1 MKRRDILK
9 WSASAGGLGLLA
21 GKPSTASAA
30 LPVLKPTLPQKIDPI
45 SATLRRLELVGRQT
59 TYLWTESHINLA
71 GVPMGAVVPPGELP
85 ALEHQ
90 LKTIAKAL
98 EAVTNFAASF
108 ATSALASGSL
118 QSLDNLRTRLAGLQA
133 SFDQLLA
140 ANGGLATLP
149 AAVLN
154 LLGTLT
160 GTAGDIATQLKQIHH
175 DLLSQGPLGALNGP
189 KTVAQYDALFVT
201 IEKPAISQLLHDND
215 LFAAMR
221 VSGPNPMLIQ
231 RATALPAKF
240 PLSDAQY
247 RQVMGAGDSLAD
259 AAASGR
265 LYLLDYEGLGDM
277 APAGPQVKP
286 LTGTAYIHAP
296 IALFARPKTG
306 RSLVPVAIQCGQ
318 DPTLSPIFLRVDDTA
333 NAEAYWAWQ
342 SAKTAVQVA
351 DFNYH
356 EMFVHLGRTHLMSEA
371 FAMATQRQFATAH
384 PLSRLLSPHLEGA
397 MFINEFATLIIMAPL
412 TTGDVIL
419 TAPIDT
425 LQREC
430 GRDRL
435 AYDFYD
441 RMMLPN
447 DLRTRGVDD
456 TAALPDYPYRDD
468 ALLVW
473 NAIAQW
479 IGDYVATYYLSDAD
493 VTGDYELKAWATE
506 LATSGKVHGFR
517 PITTR
522 AQLIDVLTAIIF
534 NASAQH
540 AAVNFPQYSVMTYAP
555 FSAGAGG
562 VPAPT
567 SSAGQNET
575 SWSQMLPSRLAAQEQ
590 ILLFHILGGVYYRPL
605 GEYKDNVFPHLPV
618 LLDPAIARQ
627 GGPLERFRNALVGIE
642 ATIRQ
647 RNTTRARPY
656 EHLLPSRIPSST
668 NI

>member
-1 MKRRDILK
+1 MKRREILK
-9 WSASAGGLGLLA
+9 WSASMGGLALLA
-21 GKPSTASAA
+21 GQASTASAA
-30 LPVLKPTLPQKIDPI
+30 VPVLQPRLPQKLDPL
-45 SATLRRLELVGRQT
+45 SAAARRLELAGRQA

-90 LKTIAKAL
+90 LKTLTKAL

-108 ATSALASGSL
+108 VTSAQAPGSL
-118 QSLDNLRTRLAGLQA
+118 QALDTLRTRLVSLQSA
-133 SFDQLLA
+133 FDQLLA
-140 ANGGLATLP
+140 ANGGLLTLP
-149 AAVLN
+149 ATAMS
-154 LLGTLT
+154 LLAGLV
-160 GTAGDIATQLKQIHH
+160 GTASDIGTQLRQIHQQ
-175 DLLSQGPLGALNGP
+175 LLSQGPLNALSGP
-189 KTVAQYDALFVT
+189 KTVAQYDALFVN
-201 IEKPAISQLLHDND
+201 IEKPAIAQLLHDNE

-221 VSGPNPMLIQ
+221 VAGPNPTLIQ
-231 RATALPAKF
+231 RAATLPTKF
-240 PLSDAQY
+240 PLGDAQY

-265 LYLLDYEGLGDM
+265 LYLLDYQDLGDM
-277 APAGPQVKP
+277 APQGPTSKP
-286 LTGTAYIHAP
+286 LTGTGHAAAP
-296 IALFARPKTG
+296 IALFARPKAG

-318 DPTLSPIFLRVDDTA
+318 DATRNPIFLRVDDPA
-333 NAEAYWAWQ
+333 DAEAYWAWQ
-342 SAKTAVQVA
+342 SAKTVVQVA

-371 FAMATQRQFATAH
+371 FAMATQRQLPTAH

-397 MFINEFATLIIMAPL
+397 MFINELATLIIMAPL

-419 TAPIDT
+419 TAPIET

-473 NAIAQW
+473 KAIAQW
-479 IGDYVATYYLSDAD
+479 VGDYVATYYLSDVD
-493 VTGDYELKAWATE
+493 VTQDYELKAWATD
-506 LATSGKVHGFR
+506 LATHGKVHGFR

-522 AQLIDVLTAIIF
+522 AQLVDVLTAIIF

-555 FSAGAGG
+555 FSAGTSGT
-562 VPAPT
+562 PAPVT
-567 SSAGQNET
+567 RTGQTEA

-590 ILLFHILGGVYYRPL
+590 ILLFHILGGVYYRML
-605 GEYKDNVFPHLPV
+605 GEYKDNAFPHLPV
-618 LLDPAIARQ
+618 LVDPAIAGP
-627 GGPLERFRNALVGIE
+627 GGPLERFRLALVGIE
-642 ATIRQ
+642 GTIRQ
-647 RNTTRARPY
+647 RNAARSRPY

>member
-45 SATLRRLELVGRQT
+45 SATLRRLELVGRQA

-71 GVPMGAVVPPGELP
+71 GVPMGAVVPLSELP
-85 ALEHQ
+85 AVEHQ
-90 LKTIAKAL
+90 LKTVAKAV
-98 EAVTNFAASF
+98 EAVINFAASF
-108 ATSALASGSL
+108 ATSTLASNNL
-118 QSLDNLRTRLAGLQA
+118 QTLDNLRTRIAGLQA
-133 SFDQLLA
+133 SFDQLA
-140 ANGGLATLP
+140 AQNAGLLTLP
-149 AAVLN
+149 AAVLT
-154 LLGTLT
+154 LLGTLA
-160 GTAGDIATQLKQIHH
+160 GSVGDITTQLKQIHQ

-189 KTVAQYDALFVT
+189 KTLAQYDALFVT
-201 IEKPAISQLLHDND
+201 IDKPAISQILHDND
-215 LFAAMR
+215 LFAYMR
-221 VSGPNPMLIQ
+221 VGGPNPMLLQ
-231 RATALPAKF
+231 RATSLPTKF
-240 PLSDAQY
+240 PLADAQY
-247 RQVMGAGDSLAD
+247 RQVMGNDDSLAD

-265 LYLLDYEGLGDM
+265 LYLLDYVGLGDM
-277 APAGPQVKP
+277 APTGPVTKP
-286 LTGTAYIHAP
+286 LTGTSYVYAP
-296 IALFARPKTG
+296 VALFARPKNG

-318 DPTLSPIFLRVDDTA
+318 DPALHPIFLRVDDTT
-333 NAEAYWAWQ
+333 NAEAYWGWQ
-342 SAKTAVQVA
+342 SAKTTVQVA

-371 FAMATQRQFATAH
+371 FAMATQRQLATAH

-419 TAPIDT
+419 TAPIET
-425 LQREC
+425 LQQQC

-435 AYDFYD
+435 AYDFYAS
-441 RMMLPN
+441 MLPN

-456 TAALPDYPYRDD
+456 ATALPDYPYRDD

-479 IGDYVATYYLSDAD
+479 VGDYVATYYLSDSD
-493 VTGDYELKAWATE
+493 VTGDYELNAWATE
-506 LATSGKVHGFR
+506 LATSGKIKGFR
-517 PITTR
+517 AITTR
-522 AQLIDVLTAIIF
+522 AQLVDVLTAIIF

-562 VPAPT
+562 TPSPT
-567 SSAGQNET
+567 GNAGQSEA

-605 GEYKDNVFPHLPV
+605 GEYKDNAFPHLPV
-618 LLDPAIARQ
+618 LLDPAIAGP
-627 GGPLERFRNALVGIE
+627 GGPLERFRNALGVIE
-642 ATIRQ
+642 NTIGQ
-647 RNTTRARPY
+647 RNTARSRPY

>member
-1 MKRRDILK
+1 
-9 WSASAGGLGLLA
+9 
-21 GKPSTASAA
+21 
-30 LPVLKPTLPQKIDPI
+30 
-45 SATLRRLELVGRQT
+45 
-59 TYLWTESHINLA
+59 
-71 GVPMGAVVPPGELP
+71 
-85 ALEHQ
+85 
-90 LKTIAKAL
+90 
-98 EAVTNFAASF
+98 
-108 ATSALASGSL
+108 
-118 QSLDNLRTRLAGLQA
+118 
-133 SFDQLLA
+133 
-140 ANGGLATLP
+140 
-149 AAVLN
+149 
-154 LLGTLT
+154 
-160 GTAGDIATQLKQIHH
+160 
-175 DLLSQGPLGALNGP
+175 
-189 KTVAQYDALFVT
+189 
-201 IEKPAISQLLHDND
+201 
-215 LFAAMR
+215 MR
-221 VSGPNPMLIQ
+221 VAGPNPTLIQ

-277 APAGPQVKP
+277 APAGPQAKP
-286 LTGTAYIHAP
+286 LTGTGYIHAP

-306 RSLVPVAIQCGQ
+306 RSLVPVAIQCAQ
-318 DPTLSPIFLRVDDTA
+318 EPTLAPIFLRVDDTA
-333 NAEAYWAWQ
+333 NAEAWWAWQ

-397 MFINEFATLIIMAPL
+397 MFINEAATLIIMAPL

-419 TAPIDT
+419 AAPIET
-425 LQREC
+425 LQSAC

-435 AYDFYD
+435 AYDFQD

-468 ALLVW
+468 GLLVW

-479 IGDYVATYYLSDAD
+479 VGDYVATYYLSDGD

-506 LATSGKVHGFR
+506 LATSGKVHGLR

-522 AQLIDVLTAIIF
+522 AQLVDVLTAIIF

-555 FSAGAGG
+555 FSAGTGG
-562 VPAPT
+562 MPAPT
-567 SSAGQNET
+567 GSAGQSEA

-605 GEYKDNVFPHLPV
+605 GEYKDNAFPHLPV
-618 LLDPAIARQ
+618 LIDPAIAGP
-627 GGPLERFRNALVGIE
+627 GGPLERFRNALAAIE
-642 ATIRQ
+642 VTIRQ
-647 RNTTRARPY
+647 RNTTRTRPY

>member
-9 WSASAGGLGLLA
+9 WSASAGSLGLLA

-149 AAVLN
+149 ATVLN

-240 PLSDAQY
+240 PLSDTQY

-333 NAEAYWAWQ
+333 KAEAYWAWQ
-342 SAKTAVQVA
+342 SAKTVVQVA

-419 TAPIDT
+419 TAPIET

-479 IGDYVATYYLSDAD
+479 VGDYVATYYLSDAD

-567 SSAGQNET
+567 SSAGQNEA

-605 GEYKDNVFPHLPV
+605 GEYKDNMFPHLPV
-618 LLDPAIARQ
+618 LLDPAIAGQ

-642 ATIRQ
+642 NTIRQ
-647 RNTTRARPY
+647 RNTTRTRPY

>member
-21 GKPSTASAA
+21 GKPQSASAA
-30 LPVLKPTLPQKIDPI
+30 LPVPKPTLPQKIDPI
-45 SATLRRLELVGRQT
+45 SATLRRLELVGRQAV
-59 TYLWTESHINLA
+59 YLWTESHVNLA

-90 LKTIAKAL
+90 LRTVSKAI

-108 ATSALASGSL
+108 ATSALSSGSL
-118 QSLDNLRTRLAGLQA
+118 QSLDNLRTRIADAQA
-133 SFDQLLA
+133 SFDQLMA
-140 ANGGLATLP
+140 ANAGLLTLP
-149 AAVLN
+149 TAVLN
-154 LLGTLT
+154 LLDTLT
-160 GTAGDIATQLKQIHH
+160 GTLGDIGTQLRQIHAN
-175 DLLSQGPLGALNGP
+175 LLSQGPLGALNGP

-201 IEKPAISQLLHDND
+201 IEKPPIAPLLHDND
-215 LFAAMR
+215 LFAYMR
-221 VSGPNPMLIQ
+221 VGGPNPMLIKK
-231 RATALPAKF
+231 ASALPTKF
-240 PLSDAQY
+240 PLADAQY
-247 RQVMGAGDSLAD
+247 RQVMGSDDSLAD
-259 AAASGR
+259 AAAAGR
-265 LYLLDYEGLGDM
+265 LYLLDYEGLGDL
-277 APAGPQVKP
+277 APSGPVSKP
-286 LTGTAYIHAP
+286 LTGTGYAYAP
-296 IALFARPKTG
+296 IALFARPKNG

-318 DPTLSPIFLRVDDTA
+318 SPSLGPIFLRVDDTA

-356 EMFVHLGRTHLMSEA
+356 EMFVHLGRTHLVSEA
-371 FAMATQRQFATAH
+371 FAMATQRQLATAH

-397 MFINEFATLIIMAPL
+397 MFINEAATLIIMAPL

-419 TAPIDT
+419 TAPIET

-435 AYDFYD
+435 ACDFYD
-441 RMMLPN
+441 NMLPN
-447 DLRTRGVDD
+447 DLRARGVDSTTD
-456 TAALPDYPYRDD
+456 LPDYPYRDD

-473 NAIAQW
+473 NAISQW
-479 IGDYVATYYLSDAD
+479 VGDYVAAYYLNDGD
-493 VTGDYELKAWATE
+493 VTGDYELKAWAAE
-506 LATSGKVHGFR
+506 LATSGKIKGFR
-517 PITTR
+517 AIATR
-522 AQLIDVLTAIIF
+522 TQLVDVLTAVIF

-562 VPAPT
+562 TPAPT
-567 SSAGQNET
+567 TSAGQTEA

-605 GEYKDNVFPHLPV
+605 GEYRDNVFPYPPV
-618 LLDPAIARQ
+618 LLDPAIAGP
-627 GGPLERFRNALVGIE
+627 GGPLERFRTALAGIE
-642 ATIRQ
+642 ATIGQ
-647 RNTTRARPY
+647 RNATRSRPY